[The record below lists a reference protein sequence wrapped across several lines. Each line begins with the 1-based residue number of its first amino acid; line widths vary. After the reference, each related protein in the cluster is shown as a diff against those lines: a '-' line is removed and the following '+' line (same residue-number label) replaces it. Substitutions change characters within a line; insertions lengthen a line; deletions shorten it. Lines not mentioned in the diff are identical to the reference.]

1 MADQDSNSPL
11 RARAAL
17 MAVLLLGLAACATT
31 PQTASIPSL
40 PSQVPISLGTPVPE
54 STDSS
59 AAPAPAGAPA
69 VKPAKPPGDSYR
81 DVLDRLRAGYALE
94 PVDEPRID
102 RETEWF
108 LRHPDYIE
116 RTLNRAAPYL
126 HYIISEV
133 ERRGLPAELA
143 VLPIIESAYEPYA
156 YSSARAA
163 GLWQFIPATGT
174 RFGLK
179 QNWWYD
185 GRRDVVSATRAALD
199 YLEWLHNMFNGDW
212 LLAVAAYN
220 CGEMAVDRQMRANIA
235 AGKPADFWN
244 LKLPAETRAYVPKL
258 LAMSRL
264 VGNPAAYGLEF
275 SGIPN
280 EPFFV
285 SVETGG
291 QIDMAVAAKLAG
303 LETSDLYALNPAF
316 HRFATDPAGP
326 HFLLLPIEA
335 ADTFRQNLLQ
345 LTEDQRMRVERYEVR
360 KGDTVAGIAK
370 RFGTTPAMIAELNGL
385 LAKATVA
392 ADAELRVPSAVFNLP
407 PKVLAAAALVDG
419 RGSLK
424 RASSRQVHVVARGD
438 SLSAIARKTGVPVA
452 SLLSLN
458 GLKPSATLRAG
469 QTLMLGSTATVPD
482 KAPAAVADKP
492 ADKAADKAPLKLAKA
507 DKGKPK
513 PAKVNAKA
521 APASAPAGKQVTY
534 VVRAGDTLFAIARAL
549 EVSVADLRNWNRL
562 SQADAIQPGQK
573 LVAFNAGKVR

>member
-1 MADQDSNSPL
+1 L
-11 RARAAL
+11 AAL
-17 MAVLLLGLAACATT
+17 LLVLAGCAAT
-31 PQTASIPSL
+31 PQTASVPSL
-40 PSQVPISLGTPVPE
+40 PSQVPISLGTPVADMTAGDVAHPP
-54 STDSS
+54 S
-59 AAPAPAGAPA
+59 PAPEG
-69 VKPAKPPGDSYR
+69 KPAKPAGESYR

-126 HYIISEV
+126 HHIISEV

-212 LLAVAAYN
+212 LLAIAAYN
-220 CGEMAVDRQMRANIA
+220 CGEMAVDRQVRANIA
-235 AGKPADFWN
+235 AGKPTDFWN

-303 LETSDLYALNPAF
+303 LDTSDLYALNPAF

-326 HFLLLPIEA
+326 HFLLLPIES

-385 LAKATVA
+385 PAKATVA

-424 RASSRQVHVVARGD
+424 RAKSRQVHVVKRGD

-452 SLLSLN
+452 SLMSLN

-469 QTLMLGSTATVPD
+469 QTLVLGSTAASVPD
-482 KAPAAVADKP
+482 KKPAAT
-492 ADKAADKAPLKLAKA
+492 ADKA
-507 DKGKPK
+507 K
-513 PAKVNAKA
+513 PAPGKATAEA
-521 APASAPAGKQVTY
+521 APASTPAGKKVTY

-562 SQADAIQPGQK
+562 GKTDAIRPGQK
-573 LVAFNAGKVR
+573 LVVHNTAKAR

>member
-1 MADQDSNSPL
+1 M
-11 RARAAL
+11 
-17 MAVLLLGLAACATT
+17 
-31 PQTASIPSL
+31 
-40 PSQVPISLGTPVPE
+40 
-54 STDSS
+54 
-59 AAPAPAGAPA
+59 
-69 VKPAKPPGDSYR
+69 
-81 DVLDRLRAGYALE
+81 
-94 PVDEPRID
+94 DEPRID
-102 RETEWF
+102 REAEWF

-116 RTLNRAAPYL
+116 RTMTRAAPYL
-126 HYIISEV
+126 HHIVSEV
-133 ERRGLPAELA
+133 ERRKLPAELA

-156 YSSARAA
+156 YSRALAA

-199 YLEWLHNMFNGDW
+199 YLEFLHTMFNGDW
-212 LLAVAAYN
+212 LLAIAAYN
-220 CGEMAVDRQMRANIA
+220 CGEMAVDRQVRANLA
-235 AGKPADFWN
+235 AGKPIDFWS

-258 LAMSRL
+258 LAMARL

-275 SGIPN
+275 SEIPN

-316 HRFATDPAGP
+316 HRFATDPSGP
-326 HFLLLPIEA
+326 HYLLLPSES

-370 RFGTTPAMIAELNGL
+370 QFGTTPAMISELNGL
-385 LAKATVA
+385 PPKATLA
-392 ADAELRVPSAVFNLP
+392 TEAELRVPSAVFSLP

-419 RGSLK
+419 KGSLK
-424 RASSRQVHVVARGD
+424 RANSRQVHVVAKGD

-458 GLKPSATLRAG
+458 GLKPSATLHTG
-469 QTLMLGSTATVPD
+469 QTLVLGTATPAAPAD
-482 KAPAAVADKP
+482 KAPAVAAAVADKP
-492 ADKAADKAPLKLAKA
+492 ADKVASKTATKLANAEKGKSKAGSTKSTAKLAPAKAPE
-507 DKGKPK
+507 
-513 PAKVNAKA
+513 
-521 APASAPAGKQVTY
+521 GKQVTY
-534 VVRAGDTLFAIARAL
+534 VVRAGDTLYAIARAL
-549 EVSVADLRNWNRL
+549 EVSVADLKHWNRL
-562 SQADAIQPGQK
+562 GAADAIQPGQK
-573 LVAFNAGKVR
+573 LVAFNAAKGR